1 MKPAANGTMP
11 PIAAV
16 RLPLAC
22 RGSRRRLVGGRA
34 ARCRVIWDGGART
47 SVAREDGGSVP
58 GHLGWWVSW
67 PYRLRPSGKSR
78 AGGLAF
84 MNRLKR

>member
-1 MKPAANGTMP
+1 MKPAADGTMP

-22 RGSRRRLVGGRA
+22 RGSRRRLLGGRA

-47 SVAREDGGSVP
+47 SVAREGAGPAGLIGS
-58 GHLGWWVSW
+58 GQAG
-67 PYRLRPSGKSR
+67 SR
-78 AGGLAF
+78 EPVGSLS
-84 MNRLKR
+84 